1 MAQSGAPAPG
11 VSFRDV
17 SVSYGGRAVLA
28 GFNLELAPG
37 SLTALLGP
45 SGVGKSTLLRRA
57 AGLVGGSGKVTLAD
71 GATFSGEVAFMG
83 QTDLLMPWLTLAG
96 NVALGARLR
105 GERADK
111 TQVAEVLAAVGL
123 TGHEEKRPAELSGG
137 MRQRAALART
147 LMEERPVVLMDEP
160 FSSVDALTRIRLQD
174 LALKLLEGRTGLLV
188 THDPWEAIRVADRI
202 IVIAGE
208 PASIVAD
215 HAPYGTRPRDP
226 DASGAQALW
235 RDLIRAL
242 EPELA
247 A

>member
-1 MAQSGAPAPG
+1 MAQTGATAPG

-17 SVSYGGRAVLA
+17 SVSYDGRAVLA

-57 AGLVGGSGKVTLAD
+57 AGLVGGAGKVTLAD
-71 GATFSGEVAFMG
+71 GASLSGEVAFMG
-83 QTDLLMPWLTLAG
+83 QTDLLMPWLTLSG

-105 GERADK
+105 GERADEA
-111 TQVAEVLAAVGL
+111 QVAEVLAAVGL
-123 TGHEEKRPAELSGG
+123 TGDERKRPAELSGG

-147 LMEERPVVLMDEP
+147 LMEDRPVVLMDEP

-174 LALKLLEGRTGLLV
+174 LALRLLDGRTVLLV
-188 THDPWEAIRVADRI
+188 THDPWEAIRLADRI

-215 HAPYGTRPRDP
+215 HAPGGARPRDP